1 MFGLRTFVENG
12 KKFFDDIILIL
23 YKAIFL
29 KSKLRFS
36 PTPLFSL
43 NGNKFQTSLSRS
55 YCKK

>member
-29 KSKLRFS
+29 MKTQILSY
-36 PTPLFSL
+36 
-43 NGNKFQTSLSRS
+43 TSI
-55 YCKK
+55 

>member
-43 NGNKFQTSLSRS
+43 NGFQTSLSRS